1 MLGDFRGVLVLVQN
15 NQKTPVHALAKR
27 GGERGGDHT
36 LHWLVVGMSLTSR
49 GLGGK
54 GISPLYALNSGFVCK
69 VPGEHCTPAGGQGTK
84 TAAC

>member
-1 MLGDFRGVLVLVQN
+1 MLGDFTGVLVLVQN
-15 NQKTPVHALAKR
+15 DHKTPVHALAKR

-54 GISPLYALNSGFVCK
+54 GNQSSVCFK
-69 VPGEHCTPAGGQGTK
+69 LRIRL
-84 TAAC
+84 